1 MSHTPLKKAPAFPL
15 LLPPLPP
22 SFHTQ
27 STPLSVCQRQLPTQT
42 DAACLYRFV
51 DGPYPYQRANKP
63 ATNSLNPSV
72 LQYNCRPKIVVVVSV
87 TSNEYHNTC
96 NHAIRHLRPEIH
108 GIRLSII
115 FHPNSC
121 PNLLSRS
128 QRGPSKAIILPHI
141 LEHEVAN
148 CNCWFAKCWKE
159 YTF

>member
-1 MSHTPLKKAPAFPL
+1 MSHTPLSKTRAPPL
-15 LLPPLPP
+15 CLPPTSTKLPHP
-22 SFHTQ
+22 INSSRSANCQHKQTQ
-27 STPLSVCQRQLPTQT
+27 R
-42 DAACLYRFV
+42 LYRFV

-115 FHPNSC
+115 FHPN
-121 PNLLSRS
+121 LLSRS

>member
-1 MSHTPLKKAPAFPL
+1 MSKTAFHPAFHQ
-15 LLPPLPP
+15 LPP

-27 STPLSVCQRQLPTQT
+27 STPLGLPTANT
-42 DAACLYRFV
+42 NRRSACLYRFV

-115 FHPNSC
+115 FHPN
-121 PNLLSRS
+121 LLSCS

>member
-1 MSHTPLKKAPAFPL
+1 MSHTPLSKTRA
-15 LLPPLPP
+15 PLP
-22 SFHTQ
+22 STNFHQ
-27 STPLSVCQRQLPTQT
+27 ASTPNQLLSVCQLPTQT

-115 FHPNSC
+115 FHPN
-121 PNLLSRS
+121 LLSRS